1 MKFLVIG
8 SGIAGLS
15 FALRV
20 AKLGDVVVITK
31 KGMADTA
38 TNLAQGG
45 IAAVLDQEN
54 DSIGAHIADT
64 LTAGGG
70 LCDYRTVQE
79 VVTRGYDRVK
89 DLISMVLILL

>member
-1 MKFLVIG
+1 M
-8 SGIAGLS
+8 
-15 FALRV
+15 
-20 AKLGDVVVITK
+20 ITK

-54 DSIGAHIADT
+54 DSISAHIADT

-70 LCDYRTVQE
+70 LCDYTTVQE

-89 DLISMVLILL
+89 DLDLLWC